1 MSEIEIR
8 ILGTGCANCRKLEA
22 NLNEVLEELEI
33 NATVVHVSDKEEIAA
48 YGIMSIP
55 GLVINGKVV
64 SAGKAIKPKK
74 LKELLK
80 GEL

>member
-33 NATVVHVSDKEEIAA
+33 NATVVHVSDMEEIAA